1 MPHQVQRLHAIT
13 LPLLEG
19 VVVVDLGIL
28 TVMMTI
34 TIIMIATIRRTTA
47 RMLHQM
53 GTITLTIAHDIPILE
68 LTMFTMG

>member
-53 GTITLTIAHDIPILE
+53 GTLTIAHDIPILE